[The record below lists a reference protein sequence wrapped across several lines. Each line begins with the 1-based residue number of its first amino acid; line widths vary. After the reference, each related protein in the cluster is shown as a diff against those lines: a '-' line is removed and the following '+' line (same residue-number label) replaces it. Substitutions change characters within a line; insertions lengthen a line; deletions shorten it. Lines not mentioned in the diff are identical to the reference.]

1 MNKNICLSLSLK
13 MSVFTFDVT
22 IWSIVLILS
31 CSISVVVLLGAKY
44 LKNYEK
50 FFMRLYLL
58 LMCCNFAFSFVIYFF
73 TVKAEYFYVNIIQ
86 ILVLFFT
93 ILLVYRY
100 LVTKTVSKIMVYS
113 LFLVEVCFSIL
124 YLYGYQESLTKDINY
139 VFYVFCIQGGTSLFF
154 QFILLF
160 YTKIYHKEKKQKINL
175 SIQFPDE
182 ECSICLEKFKEPVV
196 KTDCEHFFHK
206 ECIDKAFEVNK
217 NCPLCRMNLV

>member
-1 MNKNICLSLSLK
+1 

-22 IWSIVLILS
+22 IWSMALILS
-31 CSISVVVLLGAKY
+31 CSISVMVLLGVKY

-58 LMCCNFAFSFVIYFF
+58 IMIGNFSFSFVVYFF
-73 TVKAEYFYVNIIQ
+73 TVKGEYFYVNIIQ
-86 ILVLFFT
+86 ILVLFLC
-93 ILLVYRY
+93 IILVYIY
-100 LVTKTVSKIMVYS
+100 FVTKTVSKIIVYS
-113 LFLVEVCFSIL
+113 LFIVEVCFSIL
-124 YLYGYQESLTKDINY
+124 YLYAYQESFTKEMSYI
-139 VFYVFCIQGGTSLFF
+139 FYIFCIQCGTTLYF

-160 YTKIYHKEKKQKINL
+160 STKIYHKEQEYKFKL
-175 SIQFPDE
+175 TTEFPDE

-196 KTDCEHFFHK
+196 KTYCKHFFHK

>member
-1 MNKNICLSLSLK
+1 

-22 IWSIVLILS
+22 IWSMALILS
-31 CSISVVVLLGAKY
+31 CSISVMVLLGVKY

-58 LMCCNFAFSFVIYFF
+58 LMCGNFAFSFIIYFL
-73 TVKAEYFYVNIIQ
+73 TIKPEYYYVNIIQ

-93 ILLVYRY
+93 ILLLTRY
-100 LVTKTVSKIMVYS
+100 LATKTVSKIIICS
-113 LFLVEVCFSIL
+113 LFIIEVLFSII
-124 YLYGYQESLTKDINY
+124 YLYAYQESFTKSISY
-139 VFYVFCIQGGTSLFF
+139 LFYIFCIQGGTTFF
-154 QFILLF
+154 LQFILLF
-160 YTKIYHKEKKQKINL
+160 STKIYHKEKEQQYKFKL
-175 SIQFPDE
+175 STQFPDE